1 MKRLFSLILAACM
14 LVGALV
20 YIAPSGIAA
29 DDYILGDADKNGE
42 VDMRDILA
50 IRRYLAALIG
60 EDEISIDAAD
70 VDKKHNDGDNRIT
83 LDDVVRLRRYFVG
96 LDELDEDKPEKT
108 NPVDSI
114 TIGGVDISNFTIV
127 IPDKSDA
134 LMNYT
139 SDRLRSYIYQ
149 ACGVNLNITDDESSV
164 SGNMIKYVYDTED
177 KYELGKEG
185 YRVEVGSDGNVI
197 FTCGSMRGPLY
208 VTFFFLEDVV
218 GWRFLSDVDDV
229 VTYLYEA
236 DSIDLPI
243 GYQKTE
249 VPVFEYRAVSQAGVT
264 YYNFMMLKLNAVDG
278 GGSGACTNAQYG
290 WGVGTLYFHA
300 HSYAYQEWGDIN
312 SQPPDEYHRT
322 QPCLTS
328 EETYRHIIDYNTALI
343 EQRESWGQHLG
354 ETWTQISCSPN
365 DNTDFC
371 KCVNCSAVY
380 KQEGSISGTV
390 FRLANRVAETLNER
404 YPGIEIFT
412 IAYWDARKAPKMTRP
427 LDNVCVCYCIN
438 GCNNH
443 TYDHPEEC
451 EAAGGNERYP
461 IRNFDGTSDGY
472 SANNIELG
480 YYEDWLELTNNIF
493 VWYYSV
499 SVSFYMGPSPNLFN
513 IYNDLKYIAA
523 SGARGVYFEGNGEQC
538 SSSFE
543 MLKAY
548 MASKMN
554 WDPFMS
560 EEEYNDLFNEFL
572 MIYYGDGW
580 QYIREYIELSDEAG
594 NLNGCWTNN
603 YDRPWNMYNEEYF
616 AEHYDKMSELF
627 DKALAATSDT
637 EQQRRIARSRA
648 HCDYLGLSATYEDK
662 YVNGD
667 DASRAVY
674 EERYARLYNTLL
686 DRGDTPG
693 ARGDVIEVFGG
704 SGTLGCEAFPSSES
718 DIKCPMD
725 WLFRGGF
732 SGYWEWD
739 GGRWV

>member
-29 DDYILGDADKNGE
+29 DDYIPGDADKNGE
-42 VDMRDILA
+42 VDMRDILT

-83 LDDVVRLRRYFVG
+83 LDDVIRLRRYFVG

-114 TIGGVDISNFTIV
+114 TIGGVNIKNFTIV
-127 IPDKSDA
+127 IPDKSIPV
-134 LMNYT
+134 MNYS

-164 SGNMIKYVYDTED
+164 SGPMIKYVYDTD
-177 KYELGKEG
+177 NKYELGKEG
-185 YRVEVGSDGNVI
+185 YRVAVEEDGNVI

-208 VTFFFLEDVV
+208 VTYFFLEEHV
-218 GWRFLSDVDDV
+218 GWRFLSSKQGEFN
-229 VTYLYEA
+229 YLYEA
-236 DSIDLPI
+236 ENIDIPI
-243 GYQKTE
+243 GYQAVE
-249 VPVFEYRAVSQAGVT
+249 VPVFEYRATRQAGINSQ
-264 YYNFMMLKLNAVDG
+264 NFEMLKINAGDG
-278 GGSGACTNAQYG
+278 GAGSGANAEHG
-290 WGVGTLYFHA
+290 WVVGTLFMHA
-300 HSYAYQEWGDIN
+300 HSYEVQCGISNQE
-312 SQPPDEYHRT
+312 

-328 EETYRHIIDYNTALI
+328 EETYNKIVKYNIDLI
-343 EQRESWGQHLG
+343 EERESWGQHLG
-354 ETWTQISCSPN
+354 ETWTQIACSPN
-365 DNTDFC
+365 DNTNFC
-371 KCVNCSAVY
+371 KCANCTAVY
-380 KQEGSISGTV
+380 KQEGSIAGTV
-390 FRLANRVAETLNER
+390 FRLANRVAETLGEK

-412 IAYWDARKAPKMTRP
+412 IAYWDARKPPKMTRP
-427 LDNVCVCYCIN
+427 LDNICVCYCIG

-443 TYDHPEEC
+443 PYDHPEEC
-451 EAAGGNERYP
+451 EAAGGNERLQYVS
-461 IRNFDGTSDGY
+461 FEGKSDGP
-472 SANNIELG
+472 SANNVELG
-480 YYEDWLELTNNIF
+480 YYEDWLELTNNIYI
-493 VWYYSV
+493 WYYS
-499 SVSFYMGPSPNLFN
+499 STYAFPMAPSPILFN
-513 IYNDLKYIAA
+513 VYNDIKYIAS
-523 SGARGVYFEGNGEQC
+523 SGARGVFFEGSGGQC

-543 MLKAY
+543 ILKAY
-548 MASKMN
+548 MAAKMN
-554 WDPFMS
+554 WHPFMS

-580 QYIREYIELSDEAG
+580 QYIREYIEMSHHAG
-594 NLNGCWTNN
+594 DLNGCWTNN

-616 AEHYDKMSELF
+616 AEHYDEMSELF

-637 EQQRRIARSRA
+637 EQRRRIARSRA

-667 DASRAVY
+667 SASRAVY
-674 EERYARLYNTLL
+674 EERYARLYNTIL

-693 ARGDVIEVFGG
+693 ACGDIIPIFSS
-704 SGTLGCEAFPSSES
+704 SGTAGCEAFPSSES

-725 WLFRGGF
+725 WIFREGF

-739 GGRWV
+739 EDQHRWM